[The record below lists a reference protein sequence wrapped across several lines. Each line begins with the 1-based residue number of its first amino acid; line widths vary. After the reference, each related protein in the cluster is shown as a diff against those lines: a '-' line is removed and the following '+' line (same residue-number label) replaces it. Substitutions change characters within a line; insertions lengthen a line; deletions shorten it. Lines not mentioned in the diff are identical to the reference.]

1 MLTTVALTAT
11 RLTRRESIYIL
22 TFHLEAIEM
31 KILIGLLVLVVLL
44 VGLVLALPFL
54 IDLNKYQDQYKPLI
68 EDALNRKVQL
78 QDIRLTV
85 WPRIGA
91 RIAGFA
97 VLDDPSFGAGS
108 FASLSSL
115 DVGVKL
121 MPLLSGKV
129 EVEEIT
135 LRNPIITVIKNQ
147 KGVLNVS
154 TIGRKG
160 VPVPEKPSRAPIPS
174 TEGPLKILA
183 LLAVDRVTIDG
194 GKLTYR
200 DLSAAKPTEYVLQDL
215 ELSLREVRLGQTPRL
230 HFGSLVQPFNLPVK
244 LDGTFGPLKEA
255 MDIDAINFQL
265 SVGKTDFTITGNAAG
280 NDATIN
286 ISSPLINTANL
297 PVALPLKKPVEIKNL
312 QIAAEVKGQEA
323 KLNSLSFQLFEGQ
336 VKGQGKLIAGAD
348 VPPFRGTAAVQGLQ
362 LGSALKTVAE
372 TPISISGTAGADLSL
387 QGRGFSMPDLTKAL
401 EGTGHLAVKDG
412 KIEGVNLLQEV
423 VSALNVAGISL
434 GDAKATAFSTIETD
448 LAIKQGIINVQRL
461 LMDSHDFQ
469 ATGGGTIGFDQKLNL
484 SVNLNLTQDLSQKIA
499 AASPVVKLALK
510 EGRLSLPLTI
520 TGTAQAPSYGI
531 DLKSVTG
538 KVQEQVKKKVEEA
551 IGGLLK
557 GTTKPEDLKKEG
569 QELLKGLFGR

>member
-1 MLTTVALTAT
+1 
-11 RLTRRESIYIL
+11 
-22 TFHLEAIEM
+22 M
-31 KILIGLLVLVVLL
+31 KIAIGVLVLVVLL
-44 VGLVLALPFL
+44 VGVVLALPFL

-78 QDIRLTV
+78 QDIRLTI

-91 RIAGFA
+91 RVAGFT
-97 VLDDPSFGAGS
+97 VLDDPVFGSGP
-108 FASLSSL
+108 FASLASL

-135 LRNPIITVIKNQ
+135 LRQPVITVIKNQ

-183 LLAVDRVTIDG
+183 MLAVDRVSIDG

-215 ELSLREVRLGQTPRL
+215 EVLLQSVRLGQTPSL
-230 HFGSLVQPFNLPVK
+230 HFGSLVQPFNMPVK
-244 LDGTFGPLKEA
+244 LDGTFGPLKET

-265 SVGKTDFTITGNAAG
+265 GVGKTDFTITGNAAG
-280 NDATIN
+280 NDATVN
-286 ISSPLINTANL
+286 ISSPVINTANL

-312 QIAAEVKGQEA
+312 QIAADIKGQEA
-323 KLNSLSFQLFEGQ
+323 KLSSLSFQLFDGQ
-336 VKGQGKLIAGAD
+336 VKGQGKMIAGTD
-348 VPPFRGTAAVQGLQ
+348 VPPFKGAVTIQGLQ
-362 LGSALKTVAE
+362 LGPALSAVAE
-372 TPISISGTAGADLSL
+372 TPVSISGTAGADLSL

-401 EGTGHLAVKDG
+401 EGAGHLAVKEG
-412 KIEGVNLLQEV
+412 KIEGVNILQEV
-423 VSALNVAGISL
+423 ASALKVAGISL

-448 LAIKQGIINVQRL
+448 LAIKQGVINVQRL

-469 ATGGGTIGFDQKLNL
+469 ATGGGTMGFDQKLNFV
-484 SVNLNLTQDLSQKIA
+484 VNLNLSQEVSQKLA
-499 AASPVVKLALK
+499 AASPVVKIVMK
-510 EGRLSLPLTI
+510 DGRLSLPLTI
-520 TGTAQAPSYGI
+520 AGTAQAPSYGV
-531 DLKSVTG
+531 DLKGVTG
-538 KVQEQVKKKVEEA
+538 KVQEQVKKRVEEA
-551 IGGLLK
+551 VDGLIK
-557 GTTKPEDLKKEG
+557 GTKTPEDLKKEG